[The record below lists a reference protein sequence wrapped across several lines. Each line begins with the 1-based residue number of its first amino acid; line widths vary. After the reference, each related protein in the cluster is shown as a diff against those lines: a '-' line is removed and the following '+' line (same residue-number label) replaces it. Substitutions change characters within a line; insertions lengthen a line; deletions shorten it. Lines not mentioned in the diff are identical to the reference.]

1 MKQITRTYLIGLR
14 TRHLWKGK
22 GIYELD
28 KKLRELFQEE
38 NIKITERVKILDS
51 EITLNVNRIPSL
63 EDLYSF

>member
-1 MKQITRTYLIGLR
+1 MSLI
-14 TRHLWKGK
+14 
-22 GIYELD
+22 

-63 EDLYSF
+63 EDLYSFSLNLTKRYLDNK

>member
-1 MKQITRTYLIGLR
+1 MSLI
-14 TRHLWKGK
+14 
-22 GIYELD
+22 

-63 EDLYSF
+63 EDLLLFTA